1 MATVTG
7 MPRVALFA
15 PCFMATL
22 RPVDARHAERV
33 LRALGDEVTVIEG
46 RCCGQPAFNSGY
58 RDEARATGRELLR
71 AAQPHAVVVT
81 PSASCVSMV
90 RHYLPT
96 TFEGERNVAA
106 QSIGNRFREF
116 ADYVANH
123 PALDSLSLRLP
134 GVMAYHDACHARREL
149 GLTGAILG
157 LLGRVEGLE
166 IRRLQF
172 EEECCGFGG
181 AFSVKHAEVSAAMMA
196 AKLADVGSTGA
207 RVLVSTDLSCLAH
220 LEAGARGL
228 GMALETWTV
237 AEVLSRALP

>member
-1 MATVTG
+1 
-7 MPRVALFA
+7 MPRVALFV
-15 PCFMATL
+15 PCFFPVL

-33 LRALGDEVTVIEG
+33 LRALGDDVSVIEG

-58 RDEARATGRELLR
+58 RDEARAAGRELLR
-71 AAQPHAVVVT
+71 AAQPHATIVT

-96 TFEGERNVAA
+96 TFEGERHVAA
-106 QSIGNRFREF
+106 QSIGNRFHEF
-116 ADYVANH
+116 AGYVANH
-123 PALDSLSLRLP
+123 PALDSLTLRLP
-134 GVMAYHDACHARREL
+134 GVMAYHDSCHARREL
-149 GLTGAILG
+149 GLTSTVLG

-166 IRRLQF
+166 VRRLQY

-181 AFSVKHAEVSAAMMA
+181 SFSVKHPEVSAAMMS
-196 AKLADVGSTGA
+196 AKLADVDGTGA

>member
-1 MATVTG
+1 
-7 MPRVALFA
+7 MPRVALFV
-15 PCFMATL
+15 PCFFPVL
-22 RPVDARHAERV
+22 RPVDVRHAERV
-33 LRALGDEVTVIEG
+33 LRALGDDVSVIEG

-58 RDEARATGRELLR
+58 RDEARAAGRELLR
-71 AAQPHAVVVT
+71 AAQPHATIVT

-96 TFEGERNVAA
+96 TFEGERHVAA
-106 QSIGNRFREF
+106 QSIGNRFHEF
-116 ADYVANH
+116 AGYVANH
-123 PALDSLSLRLP
+123 PALDSLTLRLP
-134 GVMAYHDACHARREL
+134 GVMAYHDSCHARREL
-149 GLTGAILG
+149 GLTSTVLG

-166 IRRLQF
+166 VRRLQY

-181 AFSVKHAEVSAAMMA
+181 SFSVKHPEVSAAMMS
-196 AKLADVGSTGA
+196 AKLADVDGTGA

>member
-1 MATVTG
+1 
-7 MPRVALFA
+7 MPRVALFV
-15 PCFMATL
+15 PCFMAVL

-46 RCCGQPAFNSGY
+46 RCCGQPAYNSGY
-58 RDEARATGRELLR
+58 RDEARAAGRELLR
-71 AAQPHAVVVT
+71 AAQPHAVIVT

-96 TFEGERNVAA
+96 TFEGERHIAA

-116 ADYVANH
+116 SAYVADH
-123 PALDSLSLRLP
+123 PALDSLGLRLP

-149 GLTGAILG
+149 GITGTVAG
-157 LLGRVEGLE
+157 LLGRIEGLE
-166 IRRLQF
+166 IRRLQY

-181 AFSVKHAEVSAAMMA
+181 SFSVKQPEVSAAMLS

-207 RVLVSTDLSCLAH
+207 RVLVSTELSCLSH

-237 AEVLSRALP
+237 AEALSRALP